1 MSKTNNNISFV
12 RQELAP
18 AMAPPINES
27 GVLGWMRKNL
37 FSNIPNTILTLFALY
52 ILYLIIP
59 GMIQWVLTDAVW
71 SGEDRLA
78 CATIAQGGQ
87 LAEGWNAA
95 CWPYVGAYL
104 KLFIYGRY
112 PDAELWRVNVV
123 LIMFFVGLVPL
134 LMPNVPFKRENLIFM
149 LGVFPVASFVLLSG
163 GNLSYGGLFSL
174 LFVMLV
180 VALIFT
186 LGLPGRIKKFFPAA
200 GEGNALNYAA
210 IALAVILVALFVLAK
225 YFEEY
230 LIAIVL
236 SLSFSVPWLA
246 TALKFVGGASHVPFS
261 GNFWI
266 DYFVLSGLVIGAV
279 SLYFKGVDRDPTKPA
294 MLTVFAMAILGLI
307 LFVMSIDFG
316 LEPVETDRWGGF
328 VMTLVIA
335 VTGIVAALPLGI
347 LLALGRRSDMPAVSL
362 FSVIFIEFWR
372 GIPLITVLF
381 MSSVMLPL
389 FLPDGVTFD
398 KLLRALIGVALFSS
412 AYMAEV
418 VRGGL
423 QALPKGQ
430 YEGAMAVGLNYWQ
443 SMRLIIMPQA
453 LKIVIPGIVNTFIG
467 LFKDTTLVSIIGL
480 LDFLGM
486 INLSH
491 SDSNWAT
498 PVQAMSS
505 YVFCAFIFFLFC
517 FGMSRYSIY
526 MEDRLNTSHR

>member
-1 MSKTNNNISFV
+1 MSDSNNDLSFV
-12 RQELAP
+12 RKEMVS
-18 AMAPPINES
+18 AMPPPVNDTGII
-27 GVLGWMRKNL
+27 GWMRKNL
-37 FSNIPNTILTLFALY
+37 FSNVTNTILTLIGIYL
-52 ILYLIIP
+52 LYLIVP
-59 GMIQWVLTDAVW
+59 GTLKWVLFDAVW
-71 SGEDRLA
+71 SGDGREA
-78 CATIAQGGQ
+78 CATVAQGGA
-87 LAEGWNAA
+87 LPEDWKAA
-95 CWPYVGAYL
+95 CWPYVGAYF

-112 PDAELWRVNVV
+112 PDAELWRVNLV
-123 LIMFFVGLVPL
+123 LFMFFAGLIPL
-134 LMPNVPFKRENLIFM
+134 LMPTLPFKRENLIFM

-163 GNLSYGGLFSL
+163 GNLDYNGFLLPDAVMSPSSL
-174 LFVMLV
+174 
-180 VALIFT
+180 
-186 LGLPGRIKKFFPAA
+186 K
-200 GEGNALNYAA
+200 
-210 IALAVILVALFVLAK
+210 
-225 YFEEY
+225 
-230 LIAIVL
+230 
-236 SLSFSVPWLA
+236 
-246 TALKFVGGASHVPFS
+246 
-261 GNFWI
+261 FWI
-266 DYFVLSGLVIGAV
+266 DFLILTAIVAGLVYAYMKATD
-279 SLYFKGVDRDPTKPA
+279 SEPTKPA
-294 MLTVFAMAILGLI
+294 ILAAMAMIILGVI

-316 LEPVETDRWGGF
+316 LQPVETSLWGGF

-372 GIPLITVLF
+372 GVPLITVLF

-418 VRGGL
+418 VRGGM
-423 QALPKGQ
+423 QAIPKGQ

-443 SMRLIIMPQA
+443 SMRMIILPQA

-491 SDSNWAT
+491 SDSSWAT
-498 PVQAMSS
+498 PVQAMTS
-505 YVFCAFIFFLFC
+505 YVFCAFVFFIFC
-517 FGMSRYSIY
+517 FGMSRYSIF

>member
-1 MSKTNNNISFV
+1 MSNSKTDLSFV
-12 RQELAP
+12 RSEMVS
-18 AMAPPINES
+18 AMPPPVNDS
-27 GVLGWMRKNL
+27 GVVGWMRRNL
-37 FSNIPNTILTLFALY
+37 FSSVSNTILTLIGVY
-52 ILYLIIP
+52 ILYLIVP
-59 GMIQWVLTDAVW
+59 GTLKWVFFDAVW
-71 SGEDRLA
+71 SGQDRLA
-78 CATIAQGGQ
+78 CATTAQGGE
-87 LAEGWNAA
+87 LPEKWKAA
-95 CWPYVGAYL
+95 CWPYVGAYF

-123 LIMFFVGLVPL
+123 LFMFFAGLIPL
-134 LMPNVPFKRENLIFM
+134 AMPSLPFKRENLIFM

-163 GNLSYGGLFSL
+163 GNLDYNGFL
-174 LFVMLV
+174 LPEAIMSPSGF
-180 VALIFT
+180 
-186 LGLPGRIKKFFPAA
+186 KFWVDYII
-200 GEGNALNYAA
+200 LTA
-210 IALAVILVALFVLAK
+210 I
-225 YFEEY
+225 
-230 LIAIVL
+230 IA
-236 SLSFSVPWLA
+236 
-246 TALKFVGGASHVPFS
+246 
-261 GNFWI
+261 
-266 DYFVLSGLVIGAV
+266 GLVFAYMRATD
-279 SLYFKGVDRDPTKPA
+279 SEPTKPA
-294 MLTVFAMAILGLI
+294 LLTVIAMAVLGLI
-307 LFVMSIDFG
+307 LFVMSVDFG
-316 LEPVETDRWGGF
+316 LAPVETSLWGGF

-372 GIPLITVLF
+372 GVPLITVLF

-418 VRGGL
+418 VRGGM
-423 QALPKGQ
+423 QAIPKGQ

-443 SMRLIIMPQA
+443 SMRMIILPQA

-498 PVQAMSS
+498 PVQAMTS

-517 FGMSRYSIY
+517 FGMSRYSIF